1 MMRLSICI
9 TTARINKT
17 NYWLMIKKQPCVTD
31 YLDCREAYVIAKHKF
46 NAAEAALCLQLRA
59 TPGLNLEMAILDER
73 NRRNSPHR
81 SAVENYGKLLTSYQN
96 ASEIH
101 DIARDLQ
108 QRKMQNLEDFD
119 CSPLQISR
127 K

>member
-1 MMRLSICI
+1 MLLALELTKPSIYI
-9 TTARINKT
+9 MAKRE
-17 NYWLMIKKQPCVTD
+17 PCVTN
-31 YLDCREAYVIAKHKF
+31 YLECRETYTIAKHKF

-73 NRRNSPHR
+73 NRKNSPHKA
-81 SAVENYGKLLTSYQN
+81 AVENYGKLLTAYRN

-108 QRKMQNLEDFD
+108 QRKMQQLEDFD
-119 CSPLQISR
+119 FSPLQII
-127 K
+127 KK

>member
-1 MMRLSICI
+1 MLLPLELTKPSIYI
-9 TTARINKT
+9 MA
-17 NYWLMIKKQPCVTD
+17 KKEPCVTN
-31 YLDCREAYVIAKHKF
+31 YLECRETYKIAEHKF

-59 TPGLNLEMAILDER
+59 TPGLNLEMSILYER

-81 SAVENYGKLLTSYQN
+81 SAVENYGKQLTSYQN

-108 QRKMQNLEDFD
+108 QRKMQQLEDFD
-119 CSPLQISR
+119 FSPLQIT
-127 K
+127 KK